1 MEDMCKLIKIIEELN
16 DKIFTLVD
24 LKVIEDYEI
33 SITFSTNGD
42 DYAIR
47 YNDLSL
53 WSTMEDSY
61 WDEDDNEINIKDLI
75 QERLINYFKAMGNIA
90 QVLEKSDEELGVTND
105 Q

>member
-24 LKVIEDYEI
+24 LKYIEDYEI
-33 SITFSTNGD
+33 SITFCTNGD

-90 QVLEKSDEELGVTND
+90 QVLEKSDEELGVTNG
-105 Q
+105 